1 MKSANSSD
9 PLTLSPSNL
18 SVLSECDVLL
28 FSLIE
33 TATLPPAVSDTAAL
47 ARLLM
52 LWPTYSA
59 ISAPALAANL
69 PVWATLEA

>member
-1 MKSANSSD
+1 M
-9 PLTLSPSNL
+9 
-18 SVLSECDVLL
+18 
-28 FSLIE
+28 IE